1 MSKLLGHLT
10 QEVIVLLLA
19 ATLFLAAAIFLPG
32 FMFRDGAFQ
41 AGNLIAMVRAVS
53 VLGILAVG
61 MGIVIIGRGI
71 DLSAVAVMAMSVA
84 WYLQML
90 NGGTSDGLAL
100 TYTLAAVLFIG
111 LLNGVLVA
119 YAEVQP
125 IFVTLATASF
135 VFGY

>member
-1 MSKLLGHLT
+1 MTISLFTTHHYGGRNNNLTKLLSHLT
-10 QEVIVLLLA
+10 QEVIVFLLA

-32 FMFRDGAFQ
+32 FMFRDGDFQ
-41 AGNLIAMVRAVS
+41 AANLILMVRSVS

-90 NGGTSDGLAL
+90 NTGVPAWQALGWALAGVI
-100 TYTLAAVLFIG
+100 AV
-111 LLNGVLVA
+111 
-119 YAEVQP
+119 
-125 IFVTLATASF
+125 
-135 VFGY
+135 